1 MKHIIIIGILAV
13 AGISMKAQ
21 PTWTSLNS
29 GDWQNPAIWT
39 TSGGANGA
47 PPPTLSSNM
56 KVIVSGHAI
65 TQYSSHIQINNEA
78 RLEIING
85 GRLRVF
91 NYMLYQ
97 NGANTVFKIEN
108 GSFEASGSSYSTQY
122 IRLEYGTV
130 EWSDAIVRS
139 GGLMYSGGIKAS
151 LSNTCVSS
159 ASWMQWS
166 GIGTSSNFSTMNNVG
181 LFAGTHSQNADQIV
195 ITNSYINL
203 NAAKFFT
210 GSPGNLNLVSSTLQ
224 GSIFSIFL
232 ASGQIN
238 TNGLLGTPSL
248 GYWCASITPNLNTFS
263 GNRIQNCQ
271 ISYAQPCGPQQPP
284 CDVSVTKLA
293 SNQAPAAGQQM
304 NFQLKVANNSPF
316 TARSIRVHDLI
327 PAGYELLNVNPQVGS
342 WNNPYWIIGDLGSY
356 AEVQA
361 IVYVRV
367 KSSGNYTNTASLS
380 PTGSYY
386 TDLVT
391 ANNQSSVTPNVQATS
406 DLQITKV
413 VDNQYPQVNQNVTYT
428 IQVKNNGPGIP
439 ANITVADFLPSGLQ
453 YYSHNVNMG
462 SYSPPTWTIS
472 GFQLNPGQ
480 TATLSLVARVLP
492 NGNYVNSATV
502 QSELTD
508 PNTANNTASV
518 EIFPLKADLELSITA
533 DNMQPLT
540 GSNVTLT
547 LQVKN
552 NGPSNASQIQ
562 VSYPF
567 PSGLQFVS
575 ATPAQGTAGS
585 SSWNVG
591 TLNQGATTNLNLIAK
606 VMPTGNYTFLAF
618 ANAPL
623 HDPNTANNQASLTLQ
638 PVQNC
643 DLKIQK
649 TVTQATPMYGSLVLF
664 NINVWNQSISNATG
678 VIVTDELPSGY
689 TFVDAQTNYGS
700 WSGPQWN
707 IGNMPGGSSANM
719 QITAIVNTTG
729 DYTNIATISG
739 NQPDPDPSNNTAS
752 ASVSPILTSDLSLS
766 ISPSNPNPTVGE
778 EITYTIVARNF
789 GPNLATGTLANFNWP
804 LSVFVS
810 AIASN
815 GTYSNGQWLIGDM
828 FSSNSDTLTVVLRPQ
843 MPGMFAIQG
852 NISCTNGDHHLLNNN
867 PVVHLIVQNAI
878 DLLITKQ
885 VSNPTP
891 NVGSNINFQI
901 LIGNTGNLEATNV
914 VVVEDIPDG
923 YELVSFNV
931 TDGTWSAPNWTIPLL
946 LPGQARTMV
955 LTVKVLPSGHY
966 INTVTA
972 SASQTDPNPGNNIA
986 VAEVFPIPLN
996 GPTANNDIATGIKNQ
1011 PLDINVLTNDLPGDA
1026 PINPASVEIVEGTT
1040 PNPSTQGS
1048 LSVDPATGLITF
1060 LPAQNFTGT
1069 VITQYS
1075 IRDMNNIPAQAQ
1087 LTINIIEPLT
1097 NYYPANGTGTLAFE
1111 DLWPGKG
1118 DYDFNDL
1125 VVDYRFELISDLSNH
1140 MVSAI
1145 ATFVLKAFGASFEN
1159 GFGFQLSDII
1169 DPSDLTV
1176 TGHGLTDNIITN
1188 DANGTEAGQSKP
1200 TIIVFDNAF
1209 THMPHPGIGI
1219 GVNTTPDAPY
1229 VQPVTFTINIQFKP
1243 DTYSYNDLDISNF
1256 NPFIIVNK
1264 NRGHEVHLPNYPP
1277 TDLVDPSLFGQ
1288 WEDASDPSNG
1298 KYYVTV
1304 NNLPWAINIY
1314 ESFDYPIEKQDIL
1327 SVHLKFAEWA
1337 MSGGV
1342 QFPDWYKSLTGYRN
1356 ESLIYK
1362 VPVE

>member
-1 MKHIIIIGILAV
+1 MKRIIIICILAII
-13 AGISMKAQ
+13 GISMKAQ
-21 PTWTSLNS
+21 PTWTSINS
-29 GDWQNPAIWT
+29 GDWQNPAIWS
-39 TSGGANGA
+39 TSGGAYGT

-56 KVIVSGHAI
+56 KVIVSGHSV
-65 TQYSSHIQINNEA
+65 TQYSSYIQLNNDA

-85 GRLRVF
+85 GRLRVV
-91 NYMLYQ
+91 NNVLIQ
-97 NGANTVFKIEN
+97 SGGNTLFKIDN
-108 GSFEASGSSYSTQY
+108 GSFEVSSSSYSAHY
-122 IRLEYGTV
+122 IRLENGTI

-139 GGLMYSGGIKAS
+139 GGYLYSGNIRAS
-151 LSNTCVSS
+151 LNNVCVSS
-159 ASWMQWS
+159 ASWMHWS

-181 LFAGTHSQNADQIV
+181 LYAATHVSDQLMI
-195 ITNSYINL
+195 SSSFLNL
-203 NAAKFFT
+203 NNLKLFI
-210 GSPGNLNLVSSTLQ
+210 GNPGNLSFNNSTLT
-224 GSIFSIFL
+224 GSIYSIYL
-232 ASGQIN
+232 ANGQIN
-238 TNGLLGTPSL
+238 SNSLLGTPQLS
-248 GYWCASITPNLNTFS
+248 YWCAGGTPNLSVFS
-263 GNRIQNCQ
+263 GSRIQNCGIA
-271 ISYAQPCGPQQPP
+271 ISQPCGPQQPP
-284 CDVSVTKLA
+284 CDVSVTKIA
-293 SNQAPAAGQQM
+293 SNQNPGAGQQM
-304 NFQLKVANNSPF
+304 NFLLKVANNSPF
-316 TARSIRVHDLI
+316 VARSIRVHDLV
-327 PAGYELLNVNPQVGS
+327 PAGYELQNFSPQVGS
-342 WNNPYWIIGDLGSY
+342 WNNPYWIIGDLNSY

-361 IVYVRV
+361 FVYVRV
-367 KSSGNYTNTASLS
+367 KSSGDYTNTASLS

-413 VDNQYPQVNQNVTYT
+413 VDNQYPQVNQNITYT
-428 IQVKNNGPGIP
+428 IQVKNNGPGVP
-439 ANITVADFLPSGLQ
+439 ANITVTDFLPSGLQ
-453 YYSHNVNMG
+453 YYSHTVNMG
-462 SYSPPTWTIS
+462 GFSPSTWSIT

-552 NGPSNASQIQ
+552 NGPSNASQVQ

-567 PSGLQFVS
+567 PSGLQYVS

-591 TLNQGATTNLNLIAK
+591 TLNQGATTTLNLVAK
-606 VMPTGNYTFLAF
+606 VMPTGNYTFQSF

-638 PVQNC
+638 PIQNC

-649 TVTQATPMYGSLVLF
+649 TVSNATPIYGSHVSF

-678 VIVTDELPSGY
+678 VIVTDVLPTGY
-689 TFVDAQTNYGS
+689 TFVNAQTNFGT
-700 WSGPQWN
+700 WSDSQWN
-707 IGNMPGGSSANM
+707 IGIMPGGSSASM
-719 QITAIVNTTG
+719 QIIAIVNTTG
-729 DYTNIATISG
+729 DYTNTATISG
-739 NQPDPDPSNNTAS
+739 NQPDPDPSNNTSS
-752 ASVSPILTSDLSLS
+752 ASVSPILTSDLSLF

-778 EITYTIVARNF
+778 EITYTIIARNF
-789 GPNLATGTLANFNWP
+789 GPNPATGTLANFNWP

-810 AIASN
+810 ANASN
-815 GTYSNGQWLIGDM
+815 GTYSDGQWLIGDM

-946 LPGQARTMV
+946 PPGQARTMV

-1011 PLDINVLTNDLPGDA
+1011 PLDINVLTNDLPGDS

-1097 NYYPANGTGTLAFE
+1097 NYYPANGPGTLAFE

-1125 VVDYRFELISDLSNH
+1125 VVDYRFELISDFSNH
-1140 MVSAI
+1140 MVIAK
-1145 ATFVLKAFGASFEN
+1145 ATFTIRAFGASLEN
-1159 GFGFQLSDII
+1159 GFGFQLPASVNHSNI
-1169 DPSDLTV
+1169 SVSGSLLTE
-1176 TGHGLTDNIITN
+1176 GFIQLNASGL
-1188 DANGTEAGQSKP
+1188 EEGQDKP

-1209 THMPHPGIGI
+1209 AQMQHPGIGT
-1219 GVNTTPDAPY
+1219 GVNTDPDAPY
-1229 VQPVTFTINIQFKP
+1229 VDPVTIQIEIQFVP
-1243 DTYSYNDLDISNF
+1243 GTTSINDLNIAAF
-1256 NPFIIVNK
+1256 NPFLIVNK
-1264 NRGHEVHLPNYPP
+1264 VRGHEIHLPNYLP
-1277 TDLVDPSLFGQ
+1277 TSKADLSLFGK
-1288 WEDASDPSNG
+1288 WEDASRPQQG
-1298 KYYVTV
+1298 KFYVTV
-1304 NNLPWAINIY
+1304 NNLPWAINLY
-1314 ESFDYPIEKQDIL
+1314 ESFDYPIEKRDIT
-1327 SVHLKFAEWA
+1327 HAYHKFVPWVV
-1337 MSGGV
+1337 SSGV
-1342 QFPDWYKSLTGYRN
+1342 QFPDWYKNLTGYRN
-1356 ESLIYK
+1356 NSLIYQ
-1362 VPVE
+1362 VPTK